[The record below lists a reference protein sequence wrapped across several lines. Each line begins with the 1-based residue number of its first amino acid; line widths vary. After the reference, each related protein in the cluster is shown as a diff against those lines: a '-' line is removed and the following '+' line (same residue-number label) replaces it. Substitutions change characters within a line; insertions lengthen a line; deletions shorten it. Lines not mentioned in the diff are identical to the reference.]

1 MDVRGIVHSPTTK
14 ELNPM
19 LTVIAILLVVLP
31 LFALATLV
39 YDTLKI
45 ADRIGGFPPVEF
57 TNRAYAV

>member
-1 MDVRGIVHSPTTK
+1 MPTF
-14 ELNPM
+14 
-19 LTVIAILLVVLP
+19 IAILLVVLP